1 MTSKNFTT
9 FECSRCSTCCCVPVV
24 PVTDSDIKR
33 IVAEKG
39 KPVSS
44 FVRFYSP
51 SEMDFDSESDV
62 WIRFPYGK
70 RAMGLRRRKDRC
82 IFLDDEKSCT
92 IYKARPMTCRT
103 FPYMID
109 FDEND
114 KPVKSSL
121 NRIVDCKAKR
131 KKPSPITDVIENVYI
146 EDEED
151 LLYFE
156 RIREWNYR
164 PQGGAE
170 AFLSYLNLK

>member
-1 MTSKNFTT
+1 MTQTNFTT
-9 FECSRCSTCCCVPVV
+9 YECSRCGTCCSVPVV
-24 PVTDSDIKR
+24 PVTNSDIRR
-33 IVAEKG
+33 IASEIG
-39 KPVSS
+39 KKASS

-62 WIRFPYGK
+62 WIRFSYGK

-82 IFLDDEKSCT
+82 IFLNDEKSCT

-114 KPVKSSL
+114 DPVKSSL
-121 NRIVDCKAKR
+121 NRIVDCKSKR
-131 KKPSPITDVIENVYI
+131 KKPSPITDVIRNVYI

-151 LLYFE
+151 VSYFDL
-156 RIREWNYR
+156 IREWNR
-164 PQGGAE
+164 KPQGGTE
-170 AFLSYLNLK
+170 TFLAYLDSK